1 MEESIFERSLE
12 DQLCFEVYRAAN
24 DFGKMYNRALKDFH
38 LTFPQYLVL
47 LVLWDD
53 NHILIKHIGERLGM
67 GIGTL
72 NPILNR
78 LEKQGWLIKE
88 PSLQDKRAT
97 IVSLSEKAVTS
108 KKAIHFAILSEVKSC
123 NLEGIDG
130 RFLMSQLKLLNS
142 AMNQTDSGAG

>member
-53 NHILIKHIGERLGM
+53 DHILIKHIGERLGM

-72 NPILNR
+72 NPHI
-78 LEKQGWLIKE
+78 E
-88 PSLQDKRAT
+88 PPRETGLAHKGTVASGQTRY
-97 IVSLSEKAVTS
+97 
-108 KKAIHFAILSEVKSC
+108 
-123 NLEGIDG
+123 N
-130 RFLMSQLKLLNS
+130 RFLE
-142 AMNQTDSGAG
+142 